1 MVNRKGTHM
10 GILAI
15 FQQIGLP
22 EIVLVLAVLL
32 LLFGARKLP
41 EIARS
46 LGKSSKEFKAGLREG
61 AGESDSPAEEAS
73 DQAQTP
79 EQTKTP
85 E

>member
-1 MVNRKGTHM
+1 LGAIVGVPTL
-10 GILAI
+10 GWPELLLILA
-15 FQQIGLP
+15 
-22 EIVLVLAVLL
+22 ALL

>member
-1 MVNRKGTHM
+1 VGAILGIPTL
-10 GILAI
+10 GWPELLLILA
-15 FQQIGLP
+15 
-22 EIVLVLAVLL
+22 ALL

-61 AGESDSPAEEAS
+61 VAEGESPAPEATEETK
-73 DQAQTP
+73 TP

>member
-1 MVNRKGTHM
+1 MAAILGIPTL
-10 GILAI
+10 GWPELLLILA
-15 FQQIGLP
+15 
-22 EIVLVLAVLL
+22 ALL

-61 AGESDSPAEEAS
+61 ATDPETPTSEAPIS
-73 DQAQTP
+73 QTP

>member
-1 MVNRKGTHM
+1 M
-10 GILAI
+10 GAIVGVPTLGWPELLLILA
-15 FQQIGLP
+15 
-22 EIVLVLAVLL
+22 ALL

>member
-1 MVNRKGTHM
+1 VAAMM
-10 GILAI
+10 GIPTLGWPELLLILA
-15 FQQIGLP
+15 
-22 EIVLVLAVLL
+22 ALL

-46 LGKSSKEFKAGLREG
+46 LGKSSKEFKAGLKEG
-61 AGESDSPAEEAS
+61 ATEPEQPPASEATLS
-73 DQAQTP
+73 QTP

>member
-1 MVNRKGTHM
+1 M
-10 GILAI
+10 GAIIGVPTLGWPELLLILA
-15 FQQIGLP
+15 
-22 EIVLVLAVLL
+22 ALL

-61 AGESDSPAEEAS
+61 AAESEPPPAEAS
-73 DQAQTP
+73 ERAKTP
-79 EQTKTP
+79 EQTRTP